1 MQKQLERLCEAKVF
15 LFFFLFFRLLQIP
28 LPLAAVGIERTFR
41 TPYACTYL
49 LDLGSHCFVS
59 TLAPIVAFLLKVR
72 VFGGPK

>member
-1 MQKQLERLCEAKVF
+1 MWQSVVFFFFVF
-15 LFFFLFFRLLQIP
+15 LGCLRYLCHLQLTNDTVI
-28 LPLAAVGIERTFR
+28 GIERTFR